1 MSRGT
6 RIRGVVRV
14 SARGTARDNAV
25 SPNEVQ
31 EAINR
36 HFTLLGDAASEYGGT
51 VEHLSGAERLFLFLD
66 APKTLAAAG
75 ALQSAAVRIS
85 AMKNDTEP
93 TLIFQ
98 FAADCGST
106 SVDERLQKGQ
116 VRTFTVGE
124 AAENVAAMI
133 DGVPSGQL
141 WVTQSLVDE
150 AAKFGHQVKVQAVQ
164 PVTTASGRSVPV
176 VQISSFLSG
185 VAASIGNHSV
195 RAAREDTKSAQGL
208 LKVTLRLAVIAA
220 ILIGAYAWWQ
230 ANPKTVAKWKAQI
243 DGWTKSMNKT
253 KAPVKKAAAP
263 TADKPKA
270 ATKPAGK
277 PKSESIDASIPA
289 VENDVAPAPKKNRL
303 EKEVVVPDE
312 IDETPPSTDE
322 GVDAEKEGEPEP
334 RLDPS
339 EPPPG

>member
-85 AMKNDTEP
+85 AMKNDSEP
-93 TLIFQ
+93 TLIFH

-106 SVDERLQKGQ
+106 SVDERLQHGQ

-133 DGVPSGQL
+133 EGVPTGQL
-141 WVTQSLVDE
+141 WATQSLVDE
-150 AAKFGHQVKVQAVQ
+150 ASRFGHQVKVQAVE
-164 PVTTASGRSVPV
+164 PVSTASGRQVPV

-185 VAASIGNHSV
+185 VAAGIGSHSV

-220 ILIGAYAWWQ
+220 ILIGAYAWFQ

-243 DGWTKSMNKT
+243 DGWTKSMNKAKT
-253 KAPVKKAAAP
+253 PVKKPSETKATKAKP
-263 TADKPKA
+263 TSKPVDKPK
-270 ATKPAGK
+270 TEP
-277 PKSESIDASIPA
+277 IDSGIPA
-289 VENDVAPAPKKNRL
+289 VENEVAPEPKKNRL
-303 EKEVVVPDE
+303 EKEVVIPDE
-312 IDETPPSTDE
+312 TEEPPPPTQE
-322 GVDAEKEGEPEP
+322 GADAEKEGEPEP
-334 RLDPS
+334 RIDPS

>member
-1 MSRGT
+1 M
-6 RIRGVVRV
+6 VRV

-36 HFTLLGDAASEYGGT
+36 HFTLLGDAVSDYGGT

-85 AMKNDTEP
+85 AMKNDSEP

-106 SVDERLQKGQ
+106 SVEERLQHGQ
-116 VRTFTVGE
+116 ARTYTAGE
-124 AAENVAAMI
+124 AVENVAAMI

-150 AAKFGHQVKVQAVQ
+150 ASRFGHQVKVQAVQ
-164 PVTTASGRSVPV
+164 PVTTASGRPLPV

-185 VAASIGNHSV
+185 VAAGIGNHSV

-208 LKVTLRLAVIAA
+208 LRVTLRLVVVAA

-230 ANPKTVAKWKAQI
+230 ANPKTVAKWKTQI

-253 KAPVKKAAAP
+253 KEPAKKPVATTGA
-263 TADKPKA
+263 KPKP
-270 ATKPAGK
+270 ATKPAEK
-277 PKSESIDASIPA
+277 PKSESINAAIPA
-289 VENDVAPAPKKNRL
+289 IEKEATPPPQKNRL

-312 IDETPPSTDE
+312 PEEIPPPTDE
-322 GVDAEKEGEPEP
+322 EVDIEKEGELEP